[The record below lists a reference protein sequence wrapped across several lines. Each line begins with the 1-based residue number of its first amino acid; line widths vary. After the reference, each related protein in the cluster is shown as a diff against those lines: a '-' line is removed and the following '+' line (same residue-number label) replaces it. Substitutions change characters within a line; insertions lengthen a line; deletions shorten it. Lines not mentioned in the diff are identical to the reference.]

1 MYLKVWFIE
10 MTLLWFIFRGFEI
23 MEMLTATLKKLQ
35 LTCLLVSGAEMLT
48 TAITILEM
56 SIFILIILYY

>member
-1 MYLKVWFIE
+1 

-35 LTCLLVSGAEMLT
+35 LTCLLVSGTEMLT